1 MIRSSDEGDD
11 VRSTVVCTKFC
22 FQDKSQSQTYCLY
35 EIALICTLLKYC
47 YYSFIQNISP
57 FLIG

>member
-1 MIRSSDEGDD
+1 MSE
-11 VRSTVVCTKFC
+11 VCTVVRTC

-35 EIALICTLLKYC
+35 EIALICTVLKYG

>member
-1 MIRSSDEGDD
+1 MIRSPDEGDD
-11 VRSTVVCTKFC
+11 VRSTVVCTC

-47 YYSFIQNISP
+47 YNYSFIQNISP